1 MDPASFMLQASIA
14 VAVVGV
20 LTVLTALAIAACL
33 KRENDVDS
41 LFWYG
46 FSGLSAVIFAIVGA
60 AATIPGSGGLV
71 TAGALVCASVAAGWL
86 WRGEHERKVRLA
98 DEELSRERETLKGR
112 HERVLQQWVS
122 YELDPAAAIDFPGMT
137 DLSHSDISRLIRSM
151 RTAALLRERFDAG
164 DAGSAEYSTALTGL
178 EAALAAAEVAAGVI
192 GDDAGTARS
201 VHAARML
208 D

>member
-1 MDPASFMLQASIA
+1 MDPASFVLQASIA
-14 VAVVGV
+14 VAVVGI
-20 LTVLTALAIAACL
+20 LTILTALALAACL
-33 KRENDVDS
+33 KRDNDVDS

-46 FSGLSAVIFAIVGA
+46 FSGLSAVIFAIIGA

-71 TAGALVCASVAAGWL
+71 TAGALVCVGVAAGWL
-86 WRGEHERKVRLA
+86 WRGEHERKIKLA
-98 DEELSRERETLKGR
+98 GEALRRERETLKGR

-122 YELDPAAAIDFPGMT
+122 YELDPAAAIDFPAMT
-137 DLSHSDISRLIRSM
+137 DLSRTDTSRLIRSM

-178 EAALAAAEVAAGVI
+178 EDALAAAEVSAGVSRD
-192 GDDAGTARS
+192 GVGPTRS
-201 VHAARML
+201 AHGARML

>member
-1 MDPASFMLQASIA
+1 MDPASFVLQASIA

-20 LTVLTALAIAACL
+20 LTILTALALAACL
-33 KRENDVDS
+33 KRDNDVDS

-46 FSGLSAVIFAIVGA
+46 FSGLSAVICAIIGA

-86 WRGEHERKVRLA
+86 WRGEHERKARLA
-98 DEELSRERETLKGR
+98 DEELRRERETLRGR
-112 HERVLQQWVS
+112 HEHVLQQWVS

-137 DLSHSDISRLIRSM
+137 DLSQSHTSRLIRSM

-164 DAGSAEYSTALTGL
+164 DAGAAEYSTALTGL
-178 EAALAAAEVAAGVI
+178 EEALAAAEVAAGVI
-192 GDDAGTARS
+192 GDDVGTTRPRLGTRI
-201 VHAARML
+201 V